1 MVQVFIKTDYQ
12 LRKDTICPQCTH
24 SFEYIEVNPFRNLH
38 NQIYFKF
45 HVMQSSV
52 AVLYSTKMQTCCKM
66 LSKWSSAVWIYNS
79 FCRGYTIYNCNFL
92 FQSVWLFVC
101 LFMFSNIQPDLRAYA
116 YFLLPHWSTAT
127 AVNPRLH
134 RLKPT
139 PRTHTQTTSIFAR
152 LHTLTQKL
160 HHNFFAGFSKD
171 LLFSQ
176 LNLSFLKLRNAI
188 LLNKPIFKY

>member
-116 YFLLPHWSTAT
+116 YFPSPSLVYGYSGESSPAQIETNTTHPHTNYLQICETS
-127 AVNPRLH
+127 NFNIEI
-134 RLKPT
+134 T
-139 PRTHTQTTSIFAR
+139 P
-152 LHTLTQKL
+152 
-160 HHNFFAGFSKD
+160 
-171 LLFSQ
+171 
-176 LNLSFLKLRNAI
+176 
-188 LLNKPIFKY
+188 